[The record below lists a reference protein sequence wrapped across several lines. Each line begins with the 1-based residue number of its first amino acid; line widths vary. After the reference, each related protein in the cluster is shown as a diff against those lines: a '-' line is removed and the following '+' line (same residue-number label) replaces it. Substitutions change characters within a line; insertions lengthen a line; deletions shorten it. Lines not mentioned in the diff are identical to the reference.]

1 MSNNN
6 GGCQG
11 GSGCQSGGASCQGSG
26 ANTAADERQMKEMME
41 NEELKASLDKIKNKI
56 VVLSGKGGVGKSTV
70 AVNLATG
77 LANRGLR
84 VGLLD
89 VDIHGPSV
97 PKLLGLE
104 NESLKADEANKL
116 IPAIYKDNMKVISI
130 GFLMPDNDDAVIWR
144 GPLKHGAIKQFL
156 KDVLWGELD
165 YLIIDSPPGTGDEP
179 LAVCQLIEDPT
190 GAVVVTTPQDVAL
203 SDVRKSITFCHKL
216 EMPIIGVVEN
226 MSGFTCPHCGETI
239 DILKKGGGKKM
250 AEDMNVPFIGSIPID
265 VQIAERGDSGN
276 PYINDHLESDSE
288 AVKALGNMV
297 EKIVAGVKA

>member
-1 MSNNN
+1 
-6 GGCQG
+6 
-11 GSGCQSGGASCQGSG
+11 
-26 ANTAADERQMKEMME
+26 
-41 NEELKASLDKIKNKI
+41 
-56 VVLSGKGGVGKSTV
+56 
-70 AVNLATG
+70 
-77 LANRGLR
+77 
-84 VGLLD
+84 
-89 VDIHGPSV
+89 
-97 PKLLGLE
+97 
-104 NESLKADEANKL
+104 
-116 IPAIYKDNMKVISI
+116 MKVISI